1 MEAVLWKRNMNWK
14 PGVFVLLLGLIVLS
28 PSLLYAQDEPAE
40 RVAPQLSLEEL
51 VQAGG
56 AIGFVILLLSI
67 AMIALIVEHALTIRR
82 KVLMPVGL
90 AEKVH
95 QHLTTGQLEPAKQVC
110 REEPSFLASLLL
122 AGLNE
127 VGLGYA
133 VIEKSMEDASV
144 QQASRL
150 YRKIEYLSLIS
161 SIAPMLGLLGT
172 VWGMIQAFL
181 EFTVQENPLP
191 SELAPGIYRALVTT
205 LLGLGVA
212 VPALASFAIFRNRI
226 DELVAETSLMAEHV
240 FSSWRRAQLKQKP
253 SSASTRVVS
262 HPDEA

>member
-1 MEAVLWKRNMNWK
+1 MKWILQFPLM
-14 PGVFVLLLGLIVLS
+14 LTLGLSLLS
-28 PSLLYAQDEPAE
+28 PSLLLAQEEPAE

-90 AEKVH
+90 AEQVH
-95 QHLTTGQLEPAKQVC
+95 QNLSTGQIDQAKEVC
-110 REEPSFLASLLL
+110 RAKPAFLSSLLL

-226 DELVAETSLMAEHV
+226 DELVAESSLMAEHV
-240 FSSWRRAQLKQKP
+240 FSSWRRAQLKQRQSATSSSRVSP
-253 SSASTRVVS
+253 SQVE
-262 HPDEA
+262 D